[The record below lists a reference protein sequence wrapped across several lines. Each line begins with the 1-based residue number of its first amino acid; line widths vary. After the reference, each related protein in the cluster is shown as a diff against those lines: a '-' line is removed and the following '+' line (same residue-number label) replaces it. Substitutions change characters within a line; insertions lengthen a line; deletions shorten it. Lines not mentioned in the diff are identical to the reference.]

1 LRIRALDQSAG
12 DIQPADWCDVRLMD
26 NLVSSSVL
34 SGEETE
40 WKLLE
45 LRSDLAGRREVR
57 FEADVGQGTQDL
69 GFRASADVLLKV
81 NPSGISNGDRK
92 N

>member
-1 LRIRALDQSAG
+1 M
-12 DIQPADWCDVRLMD
+12 RLVE
-26 NLVSSSVL
+26 NLVSSSIL

-45 LRSDLAGRREVR
+45 LSSDLAGRREVR

-69 GFRASADVLLKV
+69 GFRSTTDVLLKV
-81 NPSGISNGDRK
+81 NPSAPSAETR
-92 N
+92 